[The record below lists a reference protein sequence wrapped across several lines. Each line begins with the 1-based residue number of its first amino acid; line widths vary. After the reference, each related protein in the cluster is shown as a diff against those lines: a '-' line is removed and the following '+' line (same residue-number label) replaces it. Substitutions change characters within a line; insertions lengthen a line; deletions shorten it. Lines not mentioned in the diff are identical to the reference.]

1 MGSNDLENSKLL
13 YELLGAISNKVG
25 IKPYIPHINTDP
37 EKNSNITSQEVYS
50 LDLHFLSR
58 SELIISYIGTP
69 SLGVGAELAISVNEN
84 KTVIAVYHKNDS
96 VSRFTLGMLE
106 KSKRSTIIE
115 YEDLSDLENKL
126 HFQLT
131 DIYQRRQRTASNIM
145 YDSIFTSSLRD
156 ATHNHR

>member
-1 MGSNDLENSKLL
+1 MGSNNLENSKLL

-37 EKNSNITSQEVYS
+37 KKNSNITSQEVYS

-58 SELIISYIGTP
+58 SDLIISYIGTP

-106 KSKRSTIIE
+106 KSKRSIIIE
-115 YEDLSDLENKL
+115 YEDVSDLENKL
-126 HFQLT
+126 HFHLT
-131 DIYQRRQRTASNIM
+131 DIYQRRQKAASNIM
-145 YDSIFTSSLRD
+145 YDSISTPSS
-156 ATHNHR
+156 